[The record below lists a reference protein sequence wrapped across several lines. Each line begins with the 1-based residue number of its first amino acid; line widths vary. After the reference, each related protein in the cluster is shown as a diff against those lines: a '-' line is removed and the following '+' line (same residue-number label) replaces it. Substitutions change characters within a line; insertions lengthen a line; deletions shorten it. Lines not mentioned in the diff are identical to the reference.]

1 MGKMGVHA
9 TTRVTLERPV
19 MKLLATLA
27 LAAALQ
33 LGTLNA
39 VGEES
44 PPAAPPKDDAPPDAT
59 LQMKGGTFAVGVGF
73 IWGKGT
79 LTYQGVDHNFII
91 SGFSIGALGGAKIT
105 ATGPVS
111 HMVNLSDFEGSYVAW
126 GMGAT
131 VGSGGSAVYMKN
143 QHGVLIKLV
152 TRASGLRFNVSGNG
166 VKIKF
171 EHKGSGTYS

>member
-1 MGKMGVHA
+1 
-9 TTRVTLERPV
+9 

-27 LAAALQ
+27 AAAALQ
-33 LGTLNA
+33 LTPLYTA
-39 VGEES
+39 ADET
-44 PPAAPPKDDAPPDAT
+44 PPATDDATPDAT
-59 LQMKGGTFAVGVGF
+59 LQLHGGSFALGVGL

-79 LTYQGVDHNFII
+79 LTYQGTDHNFII
-91 SGFSIGALGGAKIT
+91 SGVSVGDLGGAKIT

-111 HMVNLSDFEGSYVAW
+111 HMANLSDFEGSYVAW

-131 VGSGGSAVYMKN
+131 VGSGGSAVFMKN

-152 TRASGLRFNVSGNG
+152 THASGLRFHVSGNG

-171 EHKGSGTYS
+171 EQRKSGYYS